1 MRKVSFSPPDITE
14 KEIQAVTDVLRS
26 GWITTGPVTQR
37 FEEELARFLGV
48 SRVVCMNSATAGM
61 EMVLRLWG
69 IGPGD
74 EVITTPLTFAAT
86 LNVILHVGA
95 KPVLVDIEPGTYHIH
110 PSLVAKAITKRTKAI
125 LAVDYGGWSAD
136 YERLL
141 ELASA
146 SRGYFRPKRN
156 TPQEW
161 LGRILVMADAAHS
174 LGATYKGKRV
184 GAVADVSVFS
194 FHAVKNLTTAEGGC
208 VTWSDKLQ
216 AYDERIEKGLRLLM
230 LHGQN
235 KTARE
240 KYEGGGW
247 YYAIEL
253 PGYKCNLTDIAS
265 AIGLSQLGRYE
276 SMLARRKAYTQR
288 YNQAFANHPLVKIP
302 FHPPWEGE
310 PSYHLYPLRVPP
322 GWRDPLLKHLALAGI
337 QANVHFIPLYSHP
350 AYRSLGYTA
359 KDFPVTQAFYE
370 GEISLP
376 LSSSHTPEDIETV
389 IDVLTTIV
397 SQGI

>member
-14 KEIQAVTDVLRS
+14 AEIQAVTEVLRS
-26 GWITTGPVTQR
+26 GWITTGPVTKA

-69 IGPGD
+69 IGQGD

-86 LNVILHVGA
+86 VNVILHVGA
-95 KPVLVDIEPGTYHIH
+95 KPVLVDIEPGTYHIN
-110 PSLVAKAITKRTKAI
+110 PSLVAKAITRRTKAI

-141 ELASA
+141 EIAEGSKNL
-146 SRGYFRPKRN
+146 FRPRKN

-161 LGRILVMADAAHS
+161 IGRILVMADAAHS

-208 VTWSDKLQ
+208 VSWSERLRP
-216 AYDERIEKGLRLLM
+216 YDEALERGLRLLM

-235 KTARE
+235 KDARQ

-247 YYAIEL
+247 QYAIEL

-265 AIGLSQLGRYE
+265 AIGLSQLKRYE
-276 SMLARRKAYTQR
+276 SMLAKRKAHVEA
-288 YNQAFANHPLVKIP
+288 YNKHLSRFSSLIIP
-302 FHPPWEGE
+302 HNPPWEGE

-322 GWRDPLLKHLALAGI
+322 LWRDTLIKELAAAGI
-337 QANVHFIPLYSHP
+337 QANVHFIPLYYHP
-350 AYRSLGYTA
+350 AYRFLRYRA
-359 KDFPVTQAFYE
+359 DDFPVTEAFYQ

-376 LSSSHTPEDIETV
+376 LSSAHTEEERETV
-389 IDVLTTIV
+389 IRVLGEIV
-397 SQGI
+397 SSK